1 MSQDS
6 DHPLAP
12 MVRKLSLWTDLGD
25 ADRDQIFSLPYQR
38 RRLDSGQ
45 YLVWDGD
52 TPQNTCLLLS
62 GFAYR
67 HKSAGNGGRQIM
79 SIHMKGD
86 VIDLQNSL
94 LGVADH
100 NVQMLTA
107 GEVALMPVQAV
118 RDLAFRN
125 PSIGMAMWY
134 ETLVEG
140 SIFREWVLNIGRR
153 DARTRIAHLLCEFAL
168 RLEVA
173 EVGQATSYELPIT
186 QEQLADAVALTSV
199 HVNRTL
205 RKLEE
210 DGLITRTK
218 RNITI
223 VDWKDLVKVADFQP
237 RYLHLDRQN
246 YQAPQAQVPTG
257 LASRVTVAP

>member
-1 MSQDS
+1 MPDSS
-6 DHPLAP
+6 DHSLSL
-12 MVRKLSLWTDLGD
+12 MVRRLSLWEPLSQEERAAILDL
-25 ADRDQIFSLPYQR
+25 PHQR
-38 RRLDSGQ
+38 RRLAAAQ

-52 TPQNTCLLLS
+52 RPQNTCLLLS

-67 HKSAGNGGRQIM
+67 HKSAGNGGRQIL

-86 VIDLQNSL
+86 VLDLQNSL

-107 GEVALMPVQAV
+107 GEVAFIPVEAV
-118 RDLAFRN
+118 RELADAN
-125 PSIGMAMWY
+125 STVGMAMWY

-140 SIFREWVLNIGRR
+140 SIFREWMVNVARR
-153 DARTRIAHLLCEFAL
+153 DARTRIAHLLCELGL

-173 EVGQATSYELPIT
+173 ELGDPTDFELPIT
-186 QEQLADAVALTSV
+186 QEQLADAVALTPV

-205 RKLEE
+205 MKLEV

-218 RNITI
+218 RHISI
-223 VDWKDLVKVADFQP
+223 LDWEKLVEAADFDP
-237 RYLHLDRQN
+237 RYLHLGHRGF
-246 YQAPQAQVPTG
+246 APGEGTPG
-257 LASRVTVAP
+257 SYSPLAAAP

>member
-1 MSQDS
+1 MSQTP
-6 DHPLAP
+6 DHVLAP
-12 MVRKLSLWTDLGD
+12 MVRKLSLWTELSPSDCDEILE
-25 ADRDQIFSLPYQR
+25 LPHQR
-38 RRLDSGQ
+38 RHLEAGQ

-52 TPQNTCLLLS
+52 KPQNCCILLS

-67 HKSAGNGGRQIM
+67 HKHAGNGGRQIV

-86 VIDLQNSL
+86 IVDLQNSL
-94 LGVADH
+94 LGTADH

-107 GEVALMPVQAV
+107 GEVALIPVEAV
-118 RDLAFRN
+118 RRIAFQH
-125 PSIGMAMWY
+125 PAVGMAMWY

-168 RLEVA
+168 RLQVA
-173 EVGQATSYELPIT
+173 ELGDRTNYELPIT
-186 QEQLADAVALTSV
+186 QEQLADAVALTPV

-205 RKLEE
+205 MRLED

-218 RNITI
+218 RMITI
-223 VDWKDLVKVADFQP
+223 IDWAELAKVADFQP

-246 YQAPQAQVPTG
+246 IPSMSA
-257 LASRVTVAP
+257 VA